1 MKRQYIQLHNGN
13 GNSIILVNDI
23 MFMYEET
30 EKYGGTVYVS
40 GNGKNTFNVPNSF
53 FERSDIKDVITKHF
67 FVISL
72 PFIGSKF
79 YVNKHNRYKFI
90 HESMIEF
97 ENGYYLKLTDFFTW
111 KDSQT
116 ITDKIITYI
125 KECQSNKI
133 LK

>member
-1 MKRQYIQLHNGN
+1 MKRQYIQLHNG
-13 GNSIILVNDI
+13 IVLVNDI
-23 MFMYEET
+23 IFMQEET
-30 EKYGGTVYVS
+30 IRYGGTVYVT
-40 GNGKNTFNVPNSF
+40 GHGKIKFDVPNSF
-53 FERSDIKDVITKHF
+53 FERPDVEDLITKHF
-67 FVISL
+67 FVITLQSSG
-72 PFIGSKF
+72 IKF

-111 KDSQT
+111 ENTIT